1 MSSNAAEKTNWT
13 REAYL
18 EMERASPERHELH
31 DGEVFAMSGASR
43 EHNLVVFNLAA
54 SLHGALKGRP
64 CEAYMN
70 EMRVG
75 YPPQTRYLYPDA
87 VVVCGGPRFEDR
99 TLDTLLNPTVVFE
112 VLSASTESFD
122 RGRKFKHY
130 GAIESM
136 REYVLLSQ
144 TEVRV
149 EQFTRQGDGTW
160 ILRALGAGETLRL
173 PSLDVALPV
182 DALYERVFDLP
193 AVA

>member
-1 MSSNAAEKTNWT
+1 M
-13 REAYL
+13 
-18 EMERASPERHELH
+18 
-31 DGEVFAMSGASR
+31 
-43 EHNLVVFNLAA
+43 
-54 SLHGALKGRP
+54 
-64 CEAYMN
+64 
-70 EMRVG
+70 
-75 YPPQTRYLYPDA
+75 
-87 VVVCGGPRFEDR
+87 
-99 TLDTLLNPTVVFE
+99 DTLLNPTAVFE

-173 PSLDVALPV
+173 SSLDVALPV